1 MGTINSRI
9 QNWRGVPMST
19 YNKKMVGQR
28 IRTRREAL
36 GLSREQLAE
45 HISRVPRFYADIER
59 GQAGMSIETMLS
71 IGSMLKLSP
80 NEMLFGQDND
90 GTHHQ
95 EIENILAALNQCTE
109 KQRKDALELLKLFL
123 SAVG

>member
-1 MGTINSRI
+1 
-9 QNWRGVPMST
+9 MST
-19 YNKKMVGQR
+19 YDKQMVGQR

-45 HISRVPRFYADIER
+45 HIGRVPRFYADIER

-71 IGSMLKLSP
+71 ITSLLKLSP
-80 NEMLFGQDND
+80 NEILFGQDND
-90 GTHHQ
+90 RTLHN

-109 KQRKDALELLKLFL
+109 KQRKDSLELLRLFL
-123 SAVG
+123 SAIG

>member
-1 MGTINSRI
+1 MNI
-9 QNWRGVPMST
+9 
-19 YNKKMVGQR
+19 YDKKMVGQQ

-45 HISRVPRFYADIER
+45 HIGRVPRFYADIER

-71 IGSMLKLSP
+71 IGSLLKLSP
-80 NEMLFGQDND
+80 NEILFGND
-90 GTHHQ
+90 SDGDIHDETK
-95 EIENILAALNQCTE
+95 NILAALNQCTE

>member
-1 MGTINSRI
+1 MN
-9 QNWRGVPMST
+9 T
-19 YNKKMVGQR
+19 YDKKMVGQR
-28 IRTRREAL
+28 IRARREAL

-45 HISRVPRFYADIER
+45 HIGRVPRFYADIER

-71 IGSMLKLSP
+71 IGGLLKMSP

-90 GTHHQ
+90 GTHHP
-95 EIENILAALNQCTE
+95 ETENILAALNQCTE

-123 SAVG
+123 AAVG